1 FGYTLYSAWT
11 GVHALNVNIPKDVYE
26 FARGDNITL
35 PCVFVPKKPPSL
47 VIITWTVKA
56 EEANAEGT
64 LILTH
69 YSAGSTTDIVPAY
82 ESRTALDYDVA
93 LGKADL
99 KLSSITLAD
108 NKVFECRVQI
118 PGDDEGKLADTARLV
133 VLVAPSVPD
142 CAVQGKAEYGQN
154 INLTCKSEEGSPPPT
169 YKWEGRDVRN
179 MPRVRDPKTTDKD
192 GILSLYNISKETSGY
207 YTCTS
212 ANKIRSAQCNLTLS
226 VMPPSL
232 SLGSTGTILGVVGGI
247 IGLIMIIVIIYCC
260 CCRKKKQDGEY
271 EKGDADEAKED
282 IRDCN
287 RYDEHYDETELKNG
301 ENRRPDGEEDIAERR
316 DHYDE
321 KSKRNHDDRHR
332 DYDDNRGRRSDR
344 NDRDRDYNDRRS
356 DYNDRRSDYN
366 DRDRRDRYNDRYDR
380 RDDEADRERRYDD
393 RHYDEPYNDRES
405 DRPRVPALKP
415 PRKDYDN

>member
-1 FGYTLYSAWT
+1 MDRRFFSLTLLSLAWT

-133 VLVAPSVPD
+133 VLGNLFLSCDGRVYSPFSSCFIDPGGCGLEEKRCFQMSKLLVFPIVAPSVPD

-271 EKGDADEAKED
+271 EKG
-282 IRDCN
+282 
-287 RYDEHYDETELKNG
+287 
-301 ENRRPDGEEDIAERR
+301 
-316 DHYDE
+316 
-321 KSKRNHDDRHR
+321 
-332 DYDDNRGRRSDR
+332 
-344 NDRDRDYNDRRS
+344 
-356 DYNDRRSDYN
+356 
-366 DRDRRDRYNDRYDR
+366 
-380 RDDEADRERRYDD
+380 
-393 RHYDEPYNDRES
+393 
-405 DRPRVPALKP
+405 
-415 PRKDYDN
+415 